1 MSTQLAMR
9 EKLFTSA
16 LADACPQDA
25 CALCAAVDEA
35 PALGSNTYSCGS
47 TDCCGIDCSDLGE
60 ELTYLDN
67 YIELLQPLA
76 KKLLT
81 DETAVMA
88 EIKNSEGKSDAE
100 KDCLKAKA
108 KLRETTLT
116 RLNAKVQLLR
126 IERGGVMFSLKR
138 VFRQCVDNT
147 WCENDDT
154 QSLVFKDTIW
164 DWFSE
169 NQCGIYSYAIDIAAA
184 VIDLGIQL
192 SVPLLAA
199 WSQSPVCQVVGTSFN
214 DAAGMKAGISQ
225 GLKDN
230 IIFVVSGMTAALCQL
245 KSSVDNDVISTILYV
260 FCWADFSTATRDL
273 AVDVDDDTWAKK
285 LALLNSLFTVILS
298 VVCGNVVQALVEIFK
313 VPLLC
318 TIDTC
323 NAEFGSDCS
332 KTILAQA
339 FGLGK
344 EDSETTTLPTKV
356 ESSIT
361 STSYVYKPYDVVS
374 GSSFSSNS
382 SVYRFAFE
390 NG

>member
-1 MSTQLAMR
+1 
-9 EKLFTSA
+9 
-16 LADACPQDA
+16 
-25 CALCAAVDEA
+25 
-35 PALGSNTYSCGS
+35 
-47 TDCCGIDCSDLGE
+47 
-60 ELTYLDN
+60 
-67 YIELLQPLA
+67 
-76 KKLLT
+76 
-81 DETAVMA
+81 
-88 EIKNSEGKSDAE
+88 
-100 KDCLKAKA
+100 
-108 KLRETTLT
+108 
-116 RLNAKVQLLR
+116 
-126 IERGGVMFSLKR
+126 
-138 VFRQCVDNT
+138 
-147 WCENDDT
+147 
-154 QSLVFKDTIW
+154 
-164 DWFSE
+164 
-169 NQCGIYSYAIDIAAA
+169 
-184 VIDLGIQL
+184 
-192 SVPLLAA
+192 
-199 WSQSPVCQVVGTSFN
+199 
-214 DAAGMKAGISQ
+214 MKAGISQ